1 MRRHSEID
9 SGKAKEIARQKYAE
23 RQINKWINWSWEIR
37 GKIKYKELV
46 EIQDKYGIKCY
57 GKADIK

>member
-57 GKADIK
+57 GKTDT

>member
-57 GKADIK
+57 GKADT